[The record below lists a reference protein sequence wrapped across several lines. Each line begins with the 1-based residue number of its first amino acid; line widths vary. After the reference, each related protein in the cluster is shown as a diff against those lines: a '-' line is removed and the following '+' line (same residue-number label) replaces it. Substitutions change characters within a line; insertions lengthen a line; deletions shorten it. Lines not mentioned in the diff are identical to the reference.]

1 MEKIFTSD
9 VLKKTKKDR
18 KGGRMS
24 NSYKSQLKI
33 LGGVFINFN
42 LYKMQSTVLFSEW
55 KLCYVGNK

>member
-1 MEKIFTSD
+1 MGILDLSALLCSF
-9 VLKKTKKDR
+9 
-18 KGGRMS
+18 RMS

-33 LGGVFINFN
+33 LSGVFINFN